1 MQDNREHGCA
11 NNMNQQTIETVLDS
25 VYQWSRQQS
34 YRGFNKHDGL
44 NSPVLRT
51 LLGWGRWPRMVAI
64 QSVMRCPVNLR
75 ALLLTPKVYNP
86 KGLALFAQGL
96 MCRYQTT
103 NNKECLDE
111 ALELLDT
118 LQQTQSPGKW
128 HGIAWGYQYPWQDP
142 GFYAPTA
149 TPNAVVTSF
158 VCEAFLDAYRIT
170 NDSHYLDIVGEA
182 IKFFLND
189 LAVLKDTDEELCLGY
204 MPVSM
209 TMRVMDVSILL
220 GAVIAQYAVFT
231 SDDELTVTA
240 KRLVNYVVN
249 QQTDDDAWF
258 YTDPPQDSHITHDN
272 YHTGFILDAL
282 WRYMEATGDETW
294 MPNYLKGLDFYA
306 KHHFSPDGAPR
317 WMHNTEYP
325 HDIHGAAQGIL
336 TFSRH
341 LVEYPG
347 LAEKIT
353 KWAIDTMYNPS
364 GRFYYQQRR
373 FFIIRFTLL
382 RWCNGWMC
390 RALSGYLLNEAQV
403 KKK

>member
-1 MQDNREHGCA
+1 MQGDRDIGGI
-11 NNMNQQTIETVLDS
+11 NQMKPQKIETVLDA
-25 VYQWSRQQS
+25 VYLWSRQQK

-44 NSPVLRT
+44 NSPVLRK

-64 QSVMRCPVNLR
+64 QAVMRFPVNLR
-75 ALLLTPKVYNP
+75 PLLLTSKVYNP

-96 MCRYQTT
+96 MCRYQAT
-103 NNKECLDE
+103 NNKEFLDE
-111 ALELLDT
+111 ALDLLEI
-118 LQQTQSPGKW
+118 LKQNHSPDKW

-142 GFYAPTA
+142 GFFAPTA

-158 VCEAFLDAYRIT
+158 VCEAFLDAYRLT
-170 NDSHYLDIVGEA
+170 NDSQYLEIVGNA
-182 IKFFLND
+182 IEFFLND
-189 LAVLKDTDEELCLGY
+189 LTVLKDTDDELCLGY

-209 TMRVMDVSILL
+209 TMRVMDVSILV
-220 GAVIAQYAVFT
+220 GTVIGQYAVFKNDAVLK
-231 SDDELTVTA
+231 STA
-240 KRLVNYVVN
+240 WRLVNYVVN
-249 QQTDDDAWF
+249 QQTDYHAWY

-282 WRYMEATGDETW
+282 WRYMKETDDETW

-306 KHHFSPDGAPR
+306 KHHFSSDGAPR
-317 WMHNTEYP
+317 WMHDTEYP

-341 LVEYPG
+341 VAEYPG
-347 LAEKIT
+347 LAERIT
-353 KWAIDTMYNPS
+353 EWAIANMYDPS

-373 FFIIRFTLL
+373 YFTIRFTLL

-390 RALSGYLLNEAQV
+390 RALSEYLKNLETDQ
-403 KKK
+403 